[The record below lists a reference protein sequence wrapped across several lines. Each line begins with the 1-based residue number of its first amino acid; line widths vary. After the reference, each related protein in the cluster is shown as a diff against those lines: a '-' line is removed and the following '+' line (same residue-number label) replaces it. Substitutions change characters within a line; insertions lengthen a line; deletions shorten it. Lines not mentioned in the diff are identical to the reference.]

1 MWHVGGARSLRGYDP
16 LVGVGPSFWRA
27 RGELAR
33 TYRFGAVSLF
43 SDIAWAGDR
52 SLVLLD
58 DALYS
63 IGVGV
68 SILDGLLRM
77 DSAYGLRDPR
87 GFRFDFY
94 LDAIL

>member
-1 MWHVGGARSLRGYDP
+1 MGGSRTLRGYDP
-16 LVGVGPSFWRA
+16 RAGAGTTFGRA
-27 RGELAR
+27 RVELAR
-33 TYRFGAVSLF
+33 RYPFGAVSLF
-43 SDIAWAGDR
+43 SDLAWAGDR
-52 SLVLLD
+52 DVIRFD

-68 SILDGLLRM
+68 SILDGLIRM